1 MPWAH
6 PGSRLALIWRRLRG
20 RFGISAPK
28 VAVRTEMPWH
38 WRALSVIGGVAVIL
52 VLIAWVFD
60 FGRQFAGFRQDEIR
74 ALQAANAALQE
85 EVDRLRAQLA
95 ASQND
100 LQIERAAQKALTEK
114 HSALLA
120 ENVRLKEELAVLER
134 LAKAR
139 RR

>member
-1 MPWAH
+1 
-6 PGSRLALIWRRLRG
+6 
-20 RFGISAPK
+20 
-28 VAVRTEMPWH
+28 MPWH